1 MFGKIKTKLL
11 LIPAKETPN
20 MGSKQFDYPI
30 TLLYFN
36 DVKVKCRSLSRKDV
50 VRIRVR

>member
-30 TLLYFN
+30 TLLYF
-36 DVKVKCRSLSRKDV
+36 KWRQSEMP
-50 VRIRVR
+50 IAF